1 MRSVQF
7 GVKVGVFLQRAGPP
21 LHSSAA
27 LTTSRTGRLV
37 TLLGQD
43 MSPQSSPPPAAATV
57 TAGVAGGC
65 VDTAPRTALL
75 LLLAQDVLRHG
86 APPSLQSP
94 GVVGRVTGY
103 HSGDLRQQTT
113 SDTSRGK

>member
-7 GVKVGVFLQRAGPP
+7 GVEVGVFLQRAGPP

-27 LTTSRTGRLV
+27 LTPSRTGGLV

-43 MSPQSSPPPAAATV
+43 MSPQPPSPPAAAGVTV
-57 TAGVAGGC
+57 TAGVA
-65 VDTAPRTALL
+65 APRTALL

-113 SDTSRGK
+113 SDTRSG